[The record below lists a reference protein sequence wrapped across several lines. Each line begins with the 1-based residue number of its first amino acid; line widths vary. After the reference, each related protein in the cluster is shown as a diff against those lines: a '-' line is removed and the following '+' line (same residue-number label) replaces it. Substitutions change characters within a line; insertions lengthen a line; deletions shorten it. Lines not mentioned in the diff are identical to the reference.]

1 MNSHNSSKFC
11 FQIFFFW
18 CKERQTQL
26 YVNAMPGFTLED
38 PYPLSAF
45 KSTTLEAVGQR
56 FCVDVLPVDASI
68 PTGDASEIDGA
79 AESNLAAVTV
89 QGEAIKLYNVS
100 SDYKNQ
106 YITKNFLLNCYL
118 LRISFHF

>member
-1 MNSHNSSKFC
+1 
-11 FQIFFFW
+11 
-18 CKERQTQL
+18 
-26 YVNAMPGFTLED
+26 MPGFTLED

-45 KSTTLEAVGQR
+45 KSTTLEAVGKR

-100 SDYKNQ
+100 NGCEIR
-106 YITKNFLLNCYL
+106 YISKNFLLNCYL
-118 LRISFHF
+118 LHISFQF

>member
-1 MNSHNSSKFC
+1 
-11 FQIFFFW
+11 
-18 CKERQTQL
+18 
-26 YVNAMPGFTLED
+26 MPGFTLED

-100 SDYKNQ
+100 NGCENR
-106 YITKNFLLNCYL
+106 YIAKNFLLNCYL
-118 LRISFHF
+118 LHISFHF

>member
-1 MNSHNSSKFC
+1 
-11 FQIFFFW
+11 
-18 CKERQTQL
+18 
-26 YVNAMPGFTLED
+26 MPGFTLED

-68 PTGDASEIDGA
+68 PTGDASEIDSA

-100 SDYKNQ
+100 HD
-106 YITKNFLLNCYL
+106 
-118 LRISFHF
+118 